1 MIAASRTNVHQ
12 QRSLFRLSFR
22 CVEPR
27 WRGGRVQYV
36 CVESPEVSSP
46 GGCSVAPP
54 SGPERQRRP
63 LLETKTDGFVTSERP
78 RQLTQ
83 MSMTAKW
90 KEFQWQ
96 LEQHWDQNV
105 VFFCRISWSGV
116 TLVPWQILLFS
127 SANQDTPNQKK
138 PLKARTDAKGGAN
151 SRQPPSCPFFV
162 SVNSSTTRT
171 AAHSKPFFPLALILR
186 LNLIVSAAMCR
197 STHPANHRADS
208 FSVWQEVVVEVALP
222 SLLSFRKLGFSIATV
237 TATSLLLGFPRVVK
251 ARFSEALAES
261 PSLWIKI

>member
-1 MIAASRTNVHQ
+1 MCCQVYFGEHKASAGDTKSVDTHTHTLSSIIFHITQQRFVRADSTVRKNYFQHFWMIAASRTNVHQ
-12 QRSLFRLSFR
+12 QRSLFRRSFR

-105 VFFCRISWSGV
+105 FFFCRISWS
-116 TLVPWQILLFS
+116 
-127 SANQDTPNQKK
+127 A
-138 PLKARTDAKGGAN
+138 
-151 SRQPPSCPFFV
+151 
-162 SVNSSTTRT
+162 
-171 AAHSKPFFPLALILR
+171 
-186 LNLIVSAAMCR
+186 
-197 STHPANHRADS
+197 
-208 FSVWQEVVVEVALP
+208 
-222 SLLSFRKLGFSIATV
+222 
-237 TATSLLLGFPRVVK
+237 
-251 ARFSEALAES
+251 
-261 PSLWIKI
+261 